1 MFKYKVFPVDIGG
14 LVTLC
19 ALASDCDF
27 DMTAYSSYAFGFVLD
42 RGLEDDGSACT
53 YNHPYLFTKDDSV
66 VPFDGLYW
74 NYSYGL
80 YVYLCSGVTYDA
92 STYQFSYESY
102 AVCATNEFLGGC
114 FTSLTGPDG
123 VFLSFKLLTPSEFD
137 AFTAAT
143 TFNFWALWDSD
154 GLVTDAGAL
163 NGTPLPS
170 PPGEEPVEEESVEEP
185 KKKWFESKT
194 AQVAIG
200 AGLSVA
206 TIALLLLL

>member
-1 MFKYKVFPVDIGG
+1 
-14 LVTLC
+14 
-19 ALASDCDF
+19 
-27 DMTAYSSYAFGFVLD
+27 MTAYSSYAFGFVLD

-74 NYSYGL
+74 GYYYGL

-102 AVCATNEFLGGC
+102 EVCATNEFLGGC

-143 TFNFWALWDSD
+143 TFNFWALWD
-154 GLVTDAGAL
+154 
-163 NGTPLPS
+163 
-170 PPGEEPVEEESVEEP
+170 
-185 KKKWFESKT
+185 
-194 AQVAIG
+194 
-200 AGLSVA
+200 
-206 TIALLLLL
+206 